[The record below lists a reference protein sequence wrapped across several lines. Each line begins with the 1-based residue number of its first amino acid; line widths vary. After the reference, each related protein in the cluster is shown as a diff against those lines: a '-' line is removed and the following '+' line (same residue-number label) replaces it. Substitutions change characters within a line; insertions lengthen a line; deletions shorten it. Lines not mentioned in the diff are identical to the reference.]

1 MGTITSGVGLISGLP
16 TADIIN
22 ELLAVD
28 EAPAQ
33 IVQAQLNENSAQQS
47 AYTAINTAL
56 TSLSNDASTFTS
68 ATNFQATT
76 ATSSDPTTL
85 TATST
90 NGAAVGNYQFQVARL
105 VSTQQDVST
114 GFADP
119 NTSPVGAGTMTFMLG
134 GGQLTSENDLETLN
148 GGQGIVAG
156 DFRITDGA
164 GNTSV
169 INTTGDITLS
179 DIVQQINTDTSI
191 DVNASIEDGSLV
203 LTDKSGKGGGLEVQN
218 VGQSQTASE
227 LGIVGSNVAGSIQGS
242 NLVYLSDNTAL
253 SQVNDGRG
261 IRLGSGGA
269 DINITAADGTTF
281 GVSLASAH
289 TIGDVITA
297 INNASGGK
305 VTASIAS
312 GSRGIT
318 LTDNTGGGGTL
329 SVADANGS
337 HAAEDLGLTASASG
351 GVITGNALLA
361 GLGTVLLSSLNGGQG
376 LGSLGTMQ
384 FSTANGSHFTA
395 DVTGATSVQDIIDA
409 INNSSGG
416 AVTAAL
422 NPSSTGIQ
430 ITDNTTG
437 NGTLD
442 ISDASGSTASE
453 LGIAGNQAAG
463 VTTVSGSN
471 LQRQYVT
478 QNTLL
483 SNLNGGQGVAAGSI
497 QITDASGA
505 SATVDLSKATT
516 LGDVIADINS
526 RGIGVTA
533 SIDASGSGL
542 LLTNTATGT
551 GKLTVAEDGSTTA
564 SDLNILGSAAGSTID
579 GSYTKTLTVTSND
592 TLQTLE
598 TKINAL
604 NAGVTA
610 SIIDDGSGGTPYRL
624 SLTSNNSGT
633 AGAVAVDG
641 GTTNLDLTNLVQ
653 AQDAAVFVGGT
664 GNSQPL
670 LVTSSKNQITNVI
683 NGVTVNLVG
692 TSATPVDLSVSN
704 TSTNVSTALQQFTTD
719 FNTLV
724 DQIATDT
731 AWNTTTNTG
740 GILLGDAT
748 VDEVQET
755 LYQAINSQLATSSGP
770 YNSLADM
777 GITVSDDQGHL
788 SFDADTFNAAYAANP
803 QAVQNLFTQTTT
815 GLGNVITNSLKS
827 LTDPVDG
834 LVSIQNQTLQTEAT
848 DYQSQLTQLDALV
861 AQKRSQLE
869 NQFANLETTLA
880 SLDSQGSALSTIGK
894 AASSS
899 TSDLSSIGS
908 GSAAPSDASSATDSS
923 DASDSSDSSD
933 DSSDSTSS

>member
-33 IVQAQLNENSAQQS
+33 IVQSQLNENTAQQA
-47 AYTAINTAL
+47 AYTDMATAL

-85 TATST
+85 TATSV
-90 NGAAVGNYQFQVARL
+90 NGAAVGSYQFQVARL
-105 VSTQQDVST
+105 VSTQQDISA

-119 NTSPVGAGTMTFMLG
+119 NSSPVGAGTMTFMLG
-134 GGQLTSENDLETLN
+134 GGQLTAENDLENLR
-148 GGQGIVAG
+148 GGQGIDAG
-156 DFRITDGA
+156 QFRVTDGA
-164 GNTSV
+164 GNTAV
-169 INTTGDITLS
+169 IDTTGDITLN
-179 DIVQQINTDTSI
+179 DIVQQINTNTTI

-203 LTDKSGKGGGLEVQN
+203 LTDKSGKSGPLVVQN
-218 VGQSQTASE
+218 VGTSQTASE
-227 LGIVGSNVAGSIQGS
+227 LGIVGSNVAGSIQG
-242 NLVYLSDNTAL
+242 NDLVYLSNNTAL
-253 SQVNDGRG
+253 SQINDGRG
-261 IRLGSGGA
+261 IRLGTGGA
-269 DINITAADGTTF
+269 DINITAADGTVI

-289 TIGDVITA
+289 TIGDVVNA
-297 INNASGGK
+297 INTAANGK

-318 LTDNTGGGGTL
+318 LTDDSGGGGTL

-337 HAAEDLGLTASASG
+337 HAAEDLGLTAAASG

-376 LGSLGTMQ
+376 LGSLGTMG
-384 FSTANGSHFTA
+384 FTTANGTNFTVNVA
-395 DVTGATSVQDIIDA
+395 GVSSVQDIIDA

-416 AVTAAL
+416 AVTASL
-422 NPSSTGIQ
+422 NSSSTGIA

-437 NGTLD
+437 GGTLD
-442 ISDASGSTASE
+442 ISDVSGSTDSE
-453 LGIAGNQAAG
+453 LGIAGNAAAG
-463 VTTVSGSN
+463 VTTVSGKN
-471 LQRQYVT
+471 LLRQYVT
-478 QNTLL
+478 QNSLL
-483 SNLNGGQGVAAGSI
+483 SSLNGGQGVAAGSI

-533 SIDASGSGL
+533 SIDSSGSGL

-564 SDLNILGSAAGSTID
+564 NDLNILGAASGSTID

-598 TKINAL
+598 TEINAL

-633 AGAVAVDG
+633 SGAVTIDG
-641 GTTNLDLTNLVQ
+641 GATNLGLTNLVQ

-664 GNSQPL
+664 GSSQPL
-670 LVTSSKNQITNVI
+670 LVTSNKNQIANVI

-692 TSATPVDLSVSN
+692 TSTTPVDLSVSN
-704 TSTNVSTALQQFTTD
+704 TGANISTALQQFTTD

-724 DQIATDT
+724 DQMATDT

-748 VDEVQET
+748 VEEVQDT
-755 LYQAINSQLATSSGP
+755 LYQAINSSLATSSGP
-770 YNSLADM
+770 YKSLADM
-777 GITVSDDQGHL
+777 GITVSDDQGHI
-788 SFDADTFNAAYAANP
+788 SFDADTFNAAYATNP
-803 QAVQNLFTQTTT
+803 QAVQSLFTQTTT
-815 GLGNVITNSLKS
+815 GLGNVISGAIKDLI
-827 LTDPVDG
+827 DPVDG
-834 LVSIQNQTLQTEAT
+834 LVTIQSKTLTNEAT

-861 AQKRSQLE
+861 AQKRTQLE

-880 SLDSQGSALSTIGK
+880 NLDSQGSALGSIGK
-894 AASSS
+894 AVSTASSS
-899 TSDLSSIGS
+899 SS
-908 GSAAPSDASSATDSS
+908 SAAPPA

-933 DSSDSTSS
+933 SSSDSSDSTDSSS

>member
-33 IVQAQLNENSAQQS
+33 IVQSQLNENTAQQA
-47 AYTAINTAL
+47 AYTDMATAL

-85 TATST
+85 TATSA
-90 NGAAVGNYQFQVARL
+90 NGAAVGSYQFQVARL
-105 VSTQQDVST
+105 VSTQQDISA

-119 NTSPVGAGTMTFMLG
+119 TSSPVGAGTMTFMLG
-134 GGQLTSENDLETLN
+134 GGQLTAENDLESLR
-148 GGQGIVAG
+148 GGQGIDAG
-156 DFRITDGA
+156 QFRVTDGA
-164 GNTSV
+164 GNTAV
-169 INTTGDITLS
+169 IDTTGDITLN
-179 DIVQQINTDTSI
+179 DIVQQINTNTTI

-203 LTDKSGKGGGLEVQN
+203 LTDKSGKSGPLVVQN
-218 VGQSQTASE
+218 VGTSQTASE
-227 LGIVGSNVAGSIQGS
+227 LGIVGSNVAGSIQG
-242 NLVYLSDNTAL
+242 NDLVYLSNNTAL
-253 SQVNDGRG
+253 SQINDGRG
-261 IRLGSGGA
+261 IRLGTGGA
-269 DINITAADGTTF
+269 DINITAADGTVI

-289 TIGDVITA
+289 TIGDVVNA
-297 INNASGGK
+297 INTAADGK

-318 LTDNTGGGGTL
+318 LTDAS

-337 HAAEDLGLTASASG
+337 HAAEDLGLTAAASG

-376 LGSLGTMQ
+376 LGSLGTMG
-384 FSTANGSHFTA
+384 FATANGTNFTVNVA
-395 DVTGATSVQDIIDA
+395 GASSVQDIIDA
-409 INNSSGG
+409 INNSGGG
-416 AVTAAL
+416 AVTASL
-422 NPSSTGIQ
+422 NSSSTGIA

-437 NGTLD
+437 SGTLD
-442 ISDASGSTASE
+442 ISDVSGSTASE
-453 LGIAGNQAAG
+453 LGIAGDAAAG
-463 VTTVSGSN
+463 VTTVSGKN
-471 LQRQYVT
+471 LLRQYVT
-478 QNTLL
+478 QNSLL
-483 SNLNGGQGVAAGSI
+483 SSLNGGQGVAAGSI

-533 SIDASGSGL
+533 SIDSSGSGL

-564 SDLNILGSAAGSTID
+564 NDLNILGAASGSTID

-633 AGAVAVDG
+633 SGAVTIDG
-641 GTTNLDLTNLVQ
+641 GATNLGLTNLVQ

-664 GNSQPL
+664 GSSQPL
-670 LVTSSKNQITNVI
+670 LVTSNKNQIANVI
-683 NGVTVNLVG
+683 NGVTVSLVG
-692 TSATPVDLSVSN
+692 TSTTPVDLSVSN
-704 TSTNVSTALQQFTTD
+704 TGANVSTALQQFTTD

-724 DQIATDT
+724 DQMATET

-748 VDEVQET
+748 VEEVQDT
-755 LYQAINSQLATSSGP
+755 LYQAINSSLATSSGP
-770 YNSLADM
+770 YKSLADM
-777 GITVSDDQGHL
+777 GITVSDDQGHI
-788 SFDADTFNAAYAANP
+788 SFDADTFNAAYATNP

-815 GLGNVITNSLKS
+815 GLGNVISGAIKNLI
-827 LTDPVDG
+827 DPVDG
-834 LVSIQNQTLQTEAT
+834 LVTIQSQTLTNEAT

-861 AQKRSQLE
+861 AQKRTQLE

-880 SLDSQGSALSTIGK
+880 NLDSQGSALGSIGK
-894 AASSS
+894 AVSTASSS
-899 TSDLSSIGS
+899 SS
-908 GSAAPSDASSATDSS
+908 SAAPPA
-923 DASDSSDSSD
+923 DASDSSDSSS
-933 DSSDSTSS
+933 DSSDSSDSSS